1 MEWYRARVVTPAQT
15 DRREISSGVQLAEVV
30 AAIALAADLGLGQ
43 PLEHVLRSCVI
54 ATRFAEHL
62 GVSTED
68 RDATYWAT
76 LFVAAGCTG
85 VSFELSRVFGDDIAF
100 RAGVFSVGAS
110 NLEHMRYML
119 AYAGSH
125 RGVVG
130 RVRILADLLRTRL
143 SVLEQSLL
151 AHCAVSARLAERL
164 GLGPSV
170 VTSLRQTFA
179 RWDGKGLPRGLGGDE
194 IALPIRIANLANV
207 VEVRDREHGVAATIA
222 CARDFSGTSFDPA
235 LIEAWCAA
243 APELLAGIDAESSWE
258 RVVAGQPAGRG
269 PLSEAELDDALALLA
284 DYADLKSPWFTGHSR
299 GVASLAVAAARQ
311 AGLPEAELTTLR
323 RAALVH
329 DLGRNGVPNTIW
341 DKQGPLTAGETERV
355 RLHAYYTDRV
365 LHRASRLALLA
376 TVASAAHERG
386 GGTGYPRGIAGG
398 TIPLLGRFLEAADAY
413 HAMLEDRPHR
423 PALSREAAGGELRRA
438 ARAGELD
445 GAAVDAVLA
454 AAGHPARRKPTAPA
468 GLTPREVEV
477 LVLAARGGTTRAVAT
492 TLGIAPKTAGNH
504 IERIYSKIGVSS
516 RAEAAMFAMQHG
528 LLPSWD
534 SRQP

>member
-1 MEWYRARVVTPAQT
+1 MTATSA
-15 DRREISSGVQLAEVV
+15 DRRETSSGVQLAEVV
-30 AAIALAADLGLGQ
+30 AAIALGADLGLGL

-54 ATRFAEHL
+54 ATRFAERL
-62 GVSTED
+62 SASGED
-68 RDATYWAT
+68 RDATYWVT
-76 LFVAAGCTG
+76 LFLAAGCTG
-85 VSFELSRVFGDDIAF
+85 VSFELSQVFGDDLAF
-100 RAGVFSVGAS
+100 RAGALSVGPSTLSQARF
-110 NLEHMRYML
+110 LL
-119 AYAGSH
+119 AHAGSN
-125 RGVVG
+125 RGVLG
-130 RVRILADLLRTRL
+130 RASVIAGLLRTRL
-143 SVLEQSLL
+143 SVVEQSSL
-151 AHCAVSARLAERL
+151 AHCAVSALLAERL
-164 GLGPSV
+164 GLGDV
-170 VTSLRQTFA
+170 VATSLLQTFA
-179 RWDGKGLPRGLGGDE
+179 RWDGKGLPRRLGGDE
-194 IALPIRIANLANV
+194 ILLPIRIANLASL
-207 VEVRDREHGVAATIA
+207 VETRHREHGAAAAIA
-222 CARDFSGTSFDPA
+222 CAREFSGSIFDPA
-235 LIEAWCAA
+235 LVEAWCSGAA
-243 APELLAGIDAESSWE
+243 ELLAGVDTDAVWE
-258 RVVAGQPAGRG
+258 TVVAGQPAGRG
-269 PLSEAELDDALALLA
+269 PLSETELDAALELLA

-299 GVASLAVAAARQ
+299 GVASLAVAAARL
-311 AGLPEAELTTLR
+311 AGLPDADLTVLR

-341 DKQGPLTAGETERV
+341 DKMGSLTTGETERV

-365 LHRASRLALLA
+365 LHRASRLALLGS
-376 TVASAAHERG
+376 VASAAHERA

-423 PALSREAAGGELRRA
+423 PALTREAAGAELRRA
-438 ARAGELD
+438 ARAGEFD

-528 LLPSWD
+528 LLPSWETP
-534 SRQP
+534 QP